1 MLSAEHAL
9 LAFTFLNPFLL
20 WGVALA
26 SIPIIVHLF
35 HRRRYQEVEWAAMQF
50 LVQAAKKN
58 SRRIRLEQLLLLIVR
73 VLILMLLA
81 FALAQ
86 PFFELFQN
94 KPSANQPTLRV
105 IVIDT
110 SYSMGQRHGELLL
123 LDKAKSIANQIVET
137 TRPGDAL
144 QLVRVSERPPRA
156 IVQQPAYK
164 TEELLKEI
172 EQLLLTEERGN
183 ISATLQTITEMTLK
197 NKAIQNKKKLPR
209 TEIYFI
215 SDFQRESWLP
225 ASSAQQ
231 QRIRHQMQKLAQS
244 AHLILVD
251 LGDSSNSNLAVS
263 SLTVQEQLLS
273 TRSPIQLQ
281 ATIRNDGK
289 RKVAG
294 IQIELYID
302 GRLWKTETIHLEP
315 GAVLPIDFQVTF
327 DKPGEHFAEVRLP
340 DDLLLVDNHRFISLP
355 VRDELRVLLVNGQPA
370 GEPRETATYFLHK
383 ALSPSTLEETWSGFT
398 RPFVISEGE
407 LPSTDFS
414 LYDAVVLCDIAQ
426 LTLRETEMLE
436 AYTKSGGSIIF
447 SLGGNV
453 KADQYNQFLY
463 RNGKGILPAP
473 LGNNVGEI
481 NSPQK
486 GFLFDSQNLSH
497 PIVKPFK
504 GNPGTGLETTLTYR
518 YTKTKVAP
526 NSQTKVALRF
536 TNGDPAILDAM
547 YGRGRVLL
555 VTTSL
560 DTRWGLWAVQR
571 SFPPMMHEMIKHVV
585 SKKWHDRQLLVNGSI
600 SELFSTKNSY
610 LSVDVIAPDKKI
622 KKVPVTT
629 NGFPRIVFDQTQQS
643 GIYQLQI
650 GAPLNQTKLFAVN
663 VNPRESLLEK
673 ISKKEITETLLTDRQ
688 FQYMTNWEKTISFP
702 GTILIDS
709 NGITRWLLMA
719 VLCLLLVEQL
729 MAWRFYWGFLLLY
742 GMVSA
747 CFIQQVL
754 TRNLYAGIA
763 ATLLFGCGF
772 FLLLLHPRREEGI

>member
-1 MLSAEHAL
+1 MLSAEYAL

-20 WGVALA
+20 WGVVLA
-26 SIPIIVHLF
+26 SIPIIVHLL

-50 LVQAAKKN
+50 LVQAAQKN

-73 VLILMLLA
+73 ILILMLLA

-94 KPSANQPTLRV
+94 KLPANQPTLRV

-110 SYSMGQRHGELLL
+110 SYSMGQRRGELPL
-123 LDKAKSIANQIVET
+123 LDKAKSIANQIIET

-144 QLVRVSERPPRA
+144 QLVRISEKPPRA

-164 TEELLKEI
+164 IEELLKEI
-172 EQLLLTEERGN
+172 EQLLLTEERGD
-183 ISATLQTITEMTLK
+183 ISATLQTITEMVLK
-197 NKAIQNKKKLPR
+197 NKAAQKQKKLPR

-231 QRIRHQMQKLAQS
+231 QRIRHQMQKLAES
-244 AHLILVD
+244 THLVLID
-251 LGDSSNSNLAVS
+251 LGNASNANLAVS

-273 TRSPIQLQ
+273 TRHPVQLQ
-281 ATIRNDGK
+281 ATVRNDGK
-289 RKVAG
+289 LKVTG
-294 IQIELYID
+294 TQVELYID
-302 GRLWKTETIHLEP
+302 GRLWKTETINLEP
-315 GAVLPIDFQVTF
+315 GAILPVDFQVTL

-340 DDLLLVDNHRFISLP
+340 DDLLLIDNHRYISLP
-355 VRDELRVLLVNGQPA
+355 VRDELRVLLVNGRPA

-383 ALSPSTLEETWSGFT
+383 ALSPSTFEETWSGFT

-414 LYDAVVLCDIAQ
+414 LYDAVVLCDVAQ

-447 SLGGNV
+447 SLGENV

-463 RNGKGILPAP
+463 RNGKGLLPAQ

-481 NSPQK
+481 DSPQK
-486 GFLFDSQNLSH
+486 GFLFDSQDLSH
-497 PIVKPFK
+497 PVVKPFK
-504 GNPGTGLETTLTYR
+504 GNPGTGLETTWTYR
-518 YTKTKVAP
+518 YTKTELAP
-526 NSQTKVALRF
+526 NSQTKIALRF
-536 TNGDPAILDAM
+536 TNGDPVILDAL

-555 VTTSL
+555 ITTSL

-585 SKKWHDRQLLVNGSI
+585 SGKWHDRQRLVNESI
-600 SELFSTKNSY
+600 SEVFSTQSSY
-610 LSVDVIAPDKKI
+610 LSVNVITPDKKT
-622 KKVPVTT
+622 KKSPVTT
-629 NGFPRIVFDQTQQS
+629 NGFPRVLFDQTRQS

-673 ISKKEITETLLTDRQ
+673 ISKKEITEILMTDQQ
-688 FQYMTNWEKTISFP
+688 FQYMTNWGKTISIS
-702 GTILIDS
+702 GSTIVHHD
-709 NGITRWLLMA
+709 GITRWLLIA
-719 VLCLLLVEQL
+719 VLCLLLTEQL

-747 CFIQQVL
+747 CFIQQIL

-772 FLLLLHPRREEGI
+772 FLLLVHPRRGEGI